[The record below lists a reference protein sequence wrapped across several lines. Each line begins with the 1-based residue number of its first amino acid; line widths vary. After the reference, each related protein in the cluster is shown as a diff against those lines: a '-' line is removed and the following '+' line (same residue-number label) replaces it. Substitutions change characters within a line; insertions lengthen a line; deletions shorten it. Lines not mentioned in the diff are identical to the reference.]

1 MDKKANILEQ
11 ANAKLTE
18 YLTLKRMRKTPE
30 RYEILGIVVQTKGLF
45 TVDELTE
52 IMSKDARFKVSRATV
67 FNVLELLNEAQIIVK
82 HTLTRAAQYECHL
95 HGKPLICLICENCG
109 KVEKMEKTEI
119 ENVLKSIR
127 SRKLSI
133 KKQIL
138 YLNGICRKCEASQRK
153 QSKKTS
159 KSKTLQIY
167 NKENRT
173 NIK

>member
-30 RYEILGIVVQTKGLF
+30 RYEILRIVVQTKGLF

-95 HGKPLICLICENCG
+95 HGKPLICLI
-109 KVEKMEKTEI
+109 
-119 ENVLKSIR
+119 
-127 SRKLSI
+127 
-133 KKQIL
+133 
-138 YLNGICRKCEASQRK
+138 
-153 QSKKTS
+153 
-159 KSKTLQIY
+159 
-167 NKENRT
+167 
-173 NIK
+173 